1 MDLGRQSNNPLRLL
15 AIAQKG
21 SIVTVPKQEHELKEL
36 HSDRH
41 RIDLYDDRDCVG
53 GYDASVQC
61 RNIDCINRADPNGI
75 TIDGLIWNEQEST
88 ATMINQNLWQI
99 PIDLIEH
106 YAPRIRKLDLSYNC
120 LQTLT
125 GIEYFS
131 SLEELILDNNQLDDN
146 IRFYSNSYMKIL
158 SINKN
163 KLTDLDSL
171 VNEINL
177 KFPNLFLLSI
187 LGNSCCPDQ
196 LSSSDHDDRDYHRYR
211 SYVIYRLPQLRFLD
225 STPVRAYERIDA
237 QKRGRYHRLVRLNS
251 DPSVEIIRQ
260 NHQNLLRNSDCRRSE
275 LEQSSTPLPYRAEN
289 ELPKGAFGKLRH
301 RYTGKHSEG
310 NRFIRNNQ
318 L

>member
-1 MDLGRQSNNPLRLL
+1 
-15 AIAQKG
+15 
-21 SIVTVPKQEHELKEL
+21 
-36 HSDRH
+36 
-41 RIDLYDDRDCVG
+41 
-53 GYDASVQC
+53 
-61 RNIDCINRADPNGI
+61 
-75 TIDGLIWNEQEST
+75 
-88 ATMINQNLWQI
+88 
-99 PIDLIEH
+99 
-106 YAPRIRKLDLSYNC
+106 
-120 LQTLT
+120 
-125 GIEYFS
+125 
-131 SLEELILDNNQLDDN
+131 DDN

-251 DPSVEIIRQ
+251 DPV
-260 NHQNLLRNSDCRRSE
+260 
-275 LEQSSTPLPYRAEN
+275 
-289 ELPKGAFGKLRH
+289 
-301 RYTGKHSEG
+301 
-310 NRFIRNNQ
+310 
-318 L
+318 